1 MKPEET
7 GMTDHYEASQRDL
20 DPHRAEE
27 QRTARLEM
35 ESRLA
40 SRGIAALRDDDDI
53 ELADLLDAVEQFEDM
68 VEAKGGDLMV
78 DHIGSDRPDDPA
90 FVLPTR
96 GAGEAVPAYRIRVL
110 EALDR
115 LRTPRT
121 K

>member
-1 MKPEET
+1 
-7 GMTDHYEASQRDL
+7 MTDQYEASQRDL

-27 QRTARLEM
+27 QRSARLET

-40 SRGIAALRDDDDI
+40 ARGIVALRDDDDI

-78 DHIGSDRPDDPA
+78 DHIGSDLPDDPA
-90 FVLPTR
+90 FVLPPR
-96 GAGEAVPAYRIRVL
+96 RAGESAPAYQIRVL

-115 LRTPRT
+115 LRTPPT
-121 K
+121 G